1 MIFNALYTDKYFF
14 YNVVHNNPIQIY
26 VINKLGLK

>member
-1 MIFNALYTDKYFF
+1 MHFTLTIFF